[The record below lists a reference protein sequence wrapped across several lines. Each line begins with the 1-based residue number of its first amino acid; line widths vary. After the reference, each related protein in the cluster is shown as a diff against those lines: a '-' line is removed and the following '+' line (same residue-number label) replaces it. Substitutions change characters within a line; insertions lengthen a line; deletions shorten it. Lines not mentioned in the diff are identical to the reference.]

1 MNKPFQELWFVFWFL
16 FVLVFFS
23 IIIIILLQLI
33 SEETNVC
40 KKKQC
45 TVIDRGFQKCKDTD
59 ASALQR
65 VDIQKRSLI

>member
-16 FVLVFFS
+16 FVGFFL
-23 IIIIILLQLI
+23 IIILLQLI

-45 TVIDRGFQKCKDTD
+45 IVIDRGFQKCKDTD